1 MDDKQILSDI
11 LRELKELRK
20 DVYTIVKEQRELAN
34 IVSELKSIER
44 LLEKKL

>member
-34 IVSELKSIER
+34 IVSELKNIER